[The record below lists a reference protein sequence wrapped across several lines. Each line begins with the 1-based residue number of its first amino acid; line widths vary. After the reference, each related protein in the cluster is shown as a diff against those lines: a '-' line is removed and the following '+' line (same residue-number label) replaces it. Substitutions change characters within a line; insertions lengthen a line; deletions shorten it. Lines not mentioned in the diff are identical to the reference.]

1 MSVTKPTK
9 YPQWAS
15 DGTTGQ
21 IVEPSTAKKALGW
34 IIEKPPF
41 QFFNWLFNLI
51 YQWVEW
57 FDQGYEGV
65 VFVNYAATTT
75 GTYTVPLGSTHL
87 MVDTT
92 GGAITLQLPDVTGN
106 NGMKVRATKI
116 SVDANAVTI
125 TASSGKKISDATS
138 QILDTQFN
146 SFGMTAYG
154 GNLYLN

>member
-1 MSVTKPTK
+1 MAVTKPSK
-9 YPQWAS
+9 YPEWAS
-15 DGTTGQ
+15 GGTGIT
-21 IVEPSTAKKALGW
+21 EPGAPKKILGW
-34 IIEKPPF
+34 IVEKPPF

-51 YQWVEW
+51 YLWIQWL
-57 FDQGYEGV
+57 DQGYEGTTA
-65 VFVNYAATTT
+65 VNFAMTTA
-75 GTYTVPLGSTHL
+75 GVYTVPLGSTHL

-106 NGMKVRATKI
+106 DGMKVRATKV
-116 SVDANAVTI
+116 SVDTNAVTI

-138 QILDTQFN
+138 QILDAQFN